1 MHNLAE
7 YIVSLFEKK
16 GIISS
21 SSHELYVYGFS
32 QLIYTFIS
40 TTALI
45 LIGLFFHRPLETI
58 VLISLFYTN
67 QTVGGGFHA
76 NSHLTC
82 FLCMSVGLLIY
93 LLSFRFP
100 CSQGTL
106 TFLFVV
112 SFLALFLRPLV
123 LHKNKLFLAEQSA
136 KFIKKSR
143 LALWVE
149 LLVFVLFFIL
159 QKPSLIHAFSL
170 SMVLSSCS
178 RIAAI
183 LIGLGKSFI
192 S

>member
-1 MHNLAE
+1 MHKLAE
-7 YIVSLFEKK
+7 YIVSLLEKK

-32 QLIYTFIS
+32 QLIYTFVS

-82 FLCMSVGLLIY
+82 FLCMSVGLLLF
-93 LLSFRFP
+93 LLSFKFP
-100 CSQGTL
+100 CSQGML
-106 TFLFVV
+106 IFLFVI

-123 LHKNKLFLAEQSA
+123 LHENKLFLADQSV
-136 KFIKKSR
+136 KLIKKSR
-143 LALWVE
+143 LVLCMESSVF
-149 LLVFVLFFIL
+149 LLLFVL
-159 QKPSLIHAFSL
+159 QKPNLIHACSL
-170 SMVLSSCS
+170 SMVLSACS

-183 LIGLGKSFI
+183 LIGRGKSFT